1 MAEFPELPEF
11 IMHYECDRCGE
22 SGYRWQTRQDS
33 LCDDRCPHCDQVTEP
48 YKAEEE

>member
-1 MAEFPELPEF
+1 MAEFTEFTEF

-22 SGYRWQTRQDS
+22 RWQTRQDS